1 MKYLYKCHFASHVF
15 GDFSSFFLFSR
26 FRFLVILF
34 YTISFCFS
42 VINLRVF
49 ANACWMLL
57 WLRFFV
63 CDAVGDPQ
71 LFRVEH

>member
-15 GDFSSFFLFSR
+15 GDFPLFFLFLR
-26 FRFLVILF
+26 FRFLVMLF
-34 YTISFCFS
+34 VFFF